1 MSENIIVTRFEIEKE
16 RKKDVHDNNNRRTLT
31 FSFFRACF
39 FSPFSFNFLIENNTR
54 HFCEYSLNTER
65 DRDREKEHHHRVMRN
80 FTLLNNNVFC
90 SRVTSSSSASKDDSN
105 TSKKNQKSSVKS
117 FQSLTFRE
125 KHSNTKVCLIG
136 TMHYNP
142 RSIELVHEMTSKAI
156 EDGTF
161 GCLVLESCEKRW
173 EKTLEFQRPGTIRR
187 QLLDNEFQAAQE
199 LVEDQSQVS
208 LGDQSIDELG
218 QNMKRIFK
226 ETLEDVKSID
236 GWKRVREDL
245 VRYSATELYPTKE
258 FGKDVQTLSLQDFL
272 LDGRLL
278 VALPISL
285 FRYPLAWLLKSPKL
299 VVPLLSFYF
308 GLANLP
314 GLVEAMETSGG
325 GDVLATAAS
334 GGVGLVQSADIL
346 DETLSV
352 LFLFLD
358 VFQIVVLSRLMLVA
372 LLGERND
379 VLSESIRQKCEEQKG
394 TEKTVIAILGAAHL
408 NGVQN
413 RLL

>member
-1 MSENIIVTRFEIEKE
+1 MRCVLISSRCVT
-16 RKKDVHDNNNRRTLT
+16 
-31 FSFFRACF
+31 
-39 FSPFSFNFLIENNTR
+39 PFA
-54 HFCEYSLNTER
+54 
-65 DRDREKEHHHRVMRN
+65 
-80 FTLLNNNVFC
+80 
-90 SRVTSSSSASKDDSN
+90 SSSSSSSSDAADSKNSN
-105 TSKKNQKSSVKS
+105 GKKSSVKS

-125 KHSNTKVCLIG
+125 KETNTKVCLIG

-142 RSIELVHEMTSKAI
+142 RSIELVSTMTKKEI

-173 EKTLEFQRPGTIRR
+173 QKTLEFQRKGTVRR
-187 QLLDNEFQAAQE
+187 RLLDNEFQAAQE
-199 LVEDQSQVS
+199 LVEDQGKVS
-208 LGDQSIDELG
+208 LGDQSIDDLG
-218 QNMKRIFK
+218 ANMKRIFK
-226 ETLEDVKSID
+226 ETLEDVFNPVD

-245 VRYSATELYPTKE
+245 VNYSASELYPTKE
-258 FGKDVQTLSLQDFL
+258 FGKDVQSLSLEDFL

-278 VALPISL
+278 LALPVSL

-314 GLVEAMETSGG
+314 GFVEAMEASTTTTTGG
-325 GDVLATAAS
+325 GI
-334 GGVGLVQSADIL
+334 GLVQSADVV
-346 DETLSV
+346 DETLSL
-352 LFLFLD
+352 LFFFLD

-379 VLSESIRQKCEEQKG
+379 VLSASIRAKCQEYQGE
-394 TEKTVIAILGAAHL
+394 EKTVIAILGAAHL

>member
-1 MSENIIVTRFEIEKE
+1 
-16 RKKDVHDNNNRRTLT
+16 
-31 FSFFRACF
+31 
-39 FSPFSFNFLIENNTR
+39 
-54 HFCEYSLNTER
+54 
-65 DRDREKEHHHRVMRN
+65 
-80 FTLLNNNVFC
+80 
-90 SRVTSSSSASKDDSN
+90 
-105 TSKKNQKSSVKS
+105 
-117 FQSLTFRE
+117 
-125 KHSNTKVCLIG
+125 
-136 TMHYNP
+136 
-142 RSIELVHEMTSKAI
+142 
-156 EDGTF
+156 
-161 GCLVLESCEKRW
+161 
-173 EKTLEFQRPGTIRR
+173 
-187 QLLDNEFQAAQE
+187 
-199 LVEDQSQVS
+199 
-208 LGDQSIDELG
+208 
-218 QNMKRIFK
+218 
-226 ETLEDVKSID
+226 
-236 GWKRVREDL
+236 
-245 VRYSATELYPTKE
+245 
-258 FGKDVQTLSLQDFL
+258 
-272 LDGRLL
+272 

>member
-1 MSENIIVTRFEIEKE
+1 M
-16 RKKDVHDNNNRRTLT
+16 
-31 FSFFRACF
+31 
-39 FSPFSFNFLIENNTR
+39 
-54 HFCEYSLNTER
+54 
-65 DRDREKEHHHRVMRN
+65 
-80 FTLLNNNVFC
+80 
-90 SRVTSSSSASKDDSN
+90 
-105 TSKKNQKSSVKS
+105 
-117 FQSLTFRE
+117 
-125 KHSNTKVCLIG
+125 
-136 TMHYNP
+136 
-142 RSIELVHEMTSKAI
+142 
-156 EDGTF
+156 
-161 GCLVLESCEKRW
+161 
-173 EKTLEFQRPGTIRR
+173 
-187 QLLDNEFQAAQE
+187 
-199 LVEDQSQVS
+199 EDQSQVS
-208 LGDQSIDELG
+208 LGDQSIDDLG

-314 GLVEAMETSGG
+314 GLVEAMEAAA

-379 VLSESIRQKCEEQKG
+379 VLSESIRPKMRG
-394 TEKTVIAILGAAHL
+394 TKR
-408 NGVQN
+408 N
-413 RLL
+413 

>member
-1 MSENIIVTRFEIEKE
+1 MTKKEI
-16 RKKDVHDNNNRRTLT
+16 D
-31 FSFFRACF
+31 
-39 FSPFSFNFLIENNTR
+39 
-54 HFCEYSLNTER
+54 
-65 DRDREKEHHHRVMRN
+65 
-80 FTLLNNNVFC
+80 
-90 SRVTSSSSASKDDSN
+90 
-105 TSKKNQKSSVKS
+105 
-117 FQSLTFRE
+117 
-125 KHSNTKVCLIG
+125 
-136 TMHYNP
+136 
-142 RSIELVHEMTSKAI
+142 
-156 EDGTF
+156 DGTF

-173 EKTLEFQRPGTIRR
+173 QKTLEFQRKGTVRR
-187 QLLDNEFQAAQE
+187 KLLDNEFQAAQE
-199 LVEDQSQVS
+199 LVEDQQKVS
-208 LGDQSIDELG
+208 LGDQSIDDLG
-218 QNMKRIFK
+218 ANMKRIFK

>member
-1 MSENIIVTRFEIEKE
+1 MSENIIITRFKIEKE
-16 RKKDVHDNNNRRTLT
+16 RKKDVHNNNNRRTLT
-31 FSFFRACF
+31 FSFFLLF
-39 FSPFSFNFLIENNTR
+39 PPFSSHFLIEKNTR
-54 HFCEYSLNTER
+54 HFYYYSLNAER
-65 DRDREKEHHHRVMRN
+65 DRDREKKHHHHVMRN
-80 FTLLNNNVFC
+80 AAALLNNNVFC
-90 SRVTSSSSASKDDSN
+90 SYVTSSSSSSKDDIN
-105 TSKKNQKSSVKS
+105 NSKKKSSVKS

-142 RSIELVHEMTSKAI
+142 RSIELVSEMTSKAI
-156 EDGTF
+156 EDGSF

-199 LVEDQSQVS
+199 LVEDQAQVS
-208 LGDQSIDELG
+208 LGDQSIDDLG

-334 GGVGLVQSADIL
+334 GGVDLVQSADIL

>member
-1 MSENIIVTRFEIEKE
+1 MVGCVTNQKSIIHV
-16 RKKDVHDNNNRRTLT
+16 
-31 FSFFRACF
+31 
-39 FSPFSFNFLIENNTR
+39 
-54 HFCEYSLNTER
+54 
-65 DRDREKEHHHRVMRN
+65 
-80 FTLLNNNVFC
+80 
-90 SRVTSSSSASKDDSN
+90 SASFEQQQRGGGGGGGREESVTTIQN
-105 TSKKNQKSSVKS
+105 RKSSVKS

-125 KHSNTKVCLIG
+125 RHTNTRVCLIG

-142 RSIELVHEMTSKAI
+142 RSIELVSNMTKKEI
-156 EDGTF
+156 ESGTF
-161 GCLVLESCEKRW
+161 GCLILESCEKRW
-173 EKTLEFQRPGTIRR
+173 AKTVEFQRPGTLRR

-199 LVEDQSQVS
+199 LIEDQSKVS

-218 QNMKRIFK
+218 KNMKRIFK
-226 ETLEDVKSID
+226 ETLKDVTSLD
-236 GWKRVREDL
+236 GWKRVKEDL
-245 VRYSATELYPTKE
+245 VKYSDSELYPMKS
-258 FGKDVQTLSLQDFL
+258 FGKDVQSLSVEDFL
-272 LDGRLL
+272 LDRRLL
-278 VALPISL
+278 LALPVSL